1 MHTQKL
7 ITKSKLLTIGVLEK
21 AGGNWHTKKNHVCF
35 CGLVKREVH
44 REGAEGLKTKEKSNQ
59 NNSLWHC

>member
-21 AGGNWHTKKNHVCF
+21 AGGNWQKKKLLRV
-35 CGLVKREVH
+35 LLWVSE
-44 REGAEGLKTKEKSNQ
+44 EGGAQSGG
-59 NNSLWHC
+59 